1 MVGPPAL
8 ARSDVDSKFSYK
20 FFVYMKFSFEVNDWS
35 LEWTVV
41 FMYGVSVKYS
51 PFSFKP
57 LANLL
62 VRLDYLW

>member
-1 MVGPPAL
+1 
-8 ARSDVDSKFSYK
+8 
-20 FFVYMKFSFEVNDWS
+20 MKFSFEVNDWS